1 MVTGHPL
8 RVSFGEGQP
17 QLQALQIAP
26 IVTNKGV
33 SRYMIGSSDIF
44 IVGPTASGKSQRAIE
59 WASEWAS
66 EWAIEIVNCDSLQFY
81 KDLKKGTAYPT
92 LSDFKAVKHHLFGVV
107 SLGTRFTAGE
117 FVRSFKDLRQE
128 FKDQKFLCVGGSGF
142 YIKALETGLYD
153 LTPSSSVPKDF
164 HSSLFHSSLPHSS
177 LLHNSLSSEVQ
188 PSTQES
194 ESKVQNRDFRIEEMS
209 RSEKYDVLKEVDPEI
224 LKTIHP
230 HDDYRL
236 GRALEMFF
244 TSGIQP
250 SVLKSK
256 GGIYSLQPPR
266 PKLGLYL
273 SREELKRRISTRV
286 DQMIRGGL
294 IEEVEAILQK
304 LKEKNLSLA
313 WKPLQSVGY
322 KQTLMFLNGDLSRE
336 ELKSTIIQSTLHLA
350 KRQMTWF
357 RSDKSVLWFHALKEV
372 EKARLWLK
380 NYLGE

>member
-1 MVTGHPL
+1 
-8 RVSFGEGQP
+8 
-17 QLQALQIAP
+17 
-26 IVTNKGV
+26 
-33 SRYMIGSSDIF
+33 MIGSSDIF

-59 WASEWAS
+59 WASEWGF
-66 EWAIEIVNCDSLQFY
+66 EIVNCDSLQFY

-92 LSDFKAVKHHLFGVV
+92 LSDFEVVKHHLFGVV

-164 HSSLFHSSLPHSS
+164 HSSLLHSS

-236 GRALEMFF
+236 GRALEIFF

-256 GGIYSLQPPR
+256 GGIYGLQPPR

-294 IEEVEAILQK
+294 IEEVEALLQK